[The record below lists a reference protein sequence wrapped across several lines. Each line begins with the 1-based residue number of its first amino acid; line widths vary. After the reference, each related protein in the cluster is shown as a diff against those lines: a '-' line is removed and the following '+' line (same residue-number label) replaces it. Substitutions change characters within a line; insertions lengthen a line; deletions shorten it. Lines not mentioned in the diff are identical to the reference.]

1 MLVNLVSRPDF
12 MSMHVVEAVLPH
24 TFVLYISSILR
35 VTRSIIKH
43 KMLKTADMNQIIK
56 K

>member
-1 MLVNLVSRPDF
+1 
-12 MSMHVVEAVLPH
+12 MSMHVVEAVRPR
-24 TFVLYISSILR
+24 TFVLYISSILG

-43 KMLKTADMNQIIK
+43 KMLTTADMNQIIK